1 MAVLVTGA
9 GGFLGPEIIDRL
21 LAEGNEVLAFD
32 FAPLRPELAD
42 RWGNKVEFI
51 RGDIRDKSM
60 VRYLVEKSG
69 TKDPIIHL
77 AGILTS
83 GCDRNPEMAIAV
95 NLNGLYNVLE
105 AAVACGNRRTIM
117 ASTISVYG
125 RGLPQPMTE
134 TMKTEADGWYGVT
147 KLMGEQTG
155 LLFQRRH
162 GLDFRAAR
170 FAAVTGPGRS
180 AGSGSASLFTSY
192 IPEKPALG
200 ESYEIEVTE
209 DTAYPVVYI
218 KDAADAL
225 YRIAMAPEAPSRVY
239 NVSSGRIVVSE
250 MVADVKKI
258 IPEAQYSYKPDEVI
272 MAVVSGFKEW
282 RISTERIEKELGWK
296 PSYTPEAMVKDIIA
310 VARKAKG

>member
-9 GGFLGPEIIDRL
+9 GGFLGPEIIDKL
-21 LAEGNEVLAFD
+21 LEAGKDVLAFD
-32 FAPLRPELAD
+32 FAELRPELKS
-42 RWGNKVEFI
+42 RWEGRVEFI
-51 RGDIRDKSM
+51 RGDIRDRSM

-69 TKDPIIHL
+69 TEDPIIHL

-95 NLNGLYNVLE
+95 NVNGLYNVLD
-105 AAVACGNRRTIM
+105 AAVEFNGRRTIM
-117 ASTISVYG
+117 ASTISVFG
-125 RGLPQPMTE
+125 RDLPQPMTE
-134 TMKTEADGWYGVT
+134 EMSAEPDGWYGIT
-147 KLMGEQTG
+147 KLMGEQMG

-180 AGSGSASLFTSY
+180 AGSGSASLFTSF

-200 ESYEIEVTE
+200 EAYEIEVTE

-225 YRIAMAPEAPSRVY
+225 FQIAFADKAPSRIY
-239 NVSSGRIVVSE
+239 NVSSGRIVVSQ
-250 MVADVKKI
+250 MVEDVKKI
-258 IPEAQYSYKPDEVI
+258 IPDAKYTYKPDPVI
-272 MAVVSGFKEW
+272 MSVVGGFKEW
-282 RISTERIEKELGWK
+282 EISTTRIERELGWK
-296 PSYTPEAMVKDIIA
+296 PSYTPDEMVKDIIRI
-310 VARKAKG
+310 ARSRK